1 MIESALD
8 RLARVLGEHYDGS
21 ADPIDTPNNF
31 ARARGGIVAVLTAM
45 RDPTSEAID
54 YLGLINPDTG
64 EVGNCRCDPN
74 IVMEP
79 RPEPDTLF
87 RASAGDTLYSLG
99 DGNLCVSITATRDL
113 MFGMSDADEAAL
125 KEVVARLAKRGGA
138 L

>member
-8 RLARVLGEHYDGS
+8 RLARVLGEHYD
-21 ADPIDTPNNF
+21 
-31 ARARGGIVAVLTAM
+31 
-45 RDPTSEAID
+45 
-54 YLGLINPDTG
+54 
-64 EVGNCRCDPN
+64 
-74 IVMEP
+74 
-79 RPEPDTLF
+79 
-87 RASAGDTLYSLG
+87 